1 MNSAIGVYVIADGP
15 RDPRTAPAKGTNL
28 SMGTHTRG
36 RRGAPPLHSVG
47 DVVEQALE
55 KALERR
61 REIARIKLMMAP
73 EAPPSHPLRGSG
85 VEADDLLLEIAR
97 WLSPADAW
105 ALGCCARRFH
115 SLASFSEALF
125 PWRWRWRH
133 LSFEYLQASMH
144 VHRWRAHLVR
154 LRERALHR
162 AERITVSARIVVWSD
177 AGLFAVPLIDAEREA
192 ERSRLF
198 FRLRRRTKMRK
209 LLMAAAERL
218 AWVNMHPRR
227 LLLIRAPQLLAVHL
241 CWPDEQSTQGRSLR
255 PFDSRRSFPVDLV
268 ESEEIRLVADMRTTI
283 DDLRGELLAASLNAN
298 DAPSLGNLLPMGHE
312 MLQHP
317 APWPLETPLPLPLLP
332 TG

>member
-1 MNSAIGVYVIADGP
+1 
-15 RDPRTAPAKGTNL
+15 
-28 SMGTHTRG
+28 MGTHTHRG

-47 DVVEQALE
+47 DIVEQALE

-61 REIARIKLMMAP
+61 RQIARIKLMIAP
-73 EAPPSHPLRGSG
+73 EPPPSHPLRGSS

-133 LSFEYLQASMH
+133 LIFESLKASMH

-154 LRERALHR
+154 WRERALHR

-177 AGLFAVPLIDAEREA
+177 AGLFAVPLIEAEREA

-209 LLMAAAERL
+209 LLIAAAERL
-218 AWVNMHPRR
+218 AWVNVHPRR

-241 CWPDEQSTQGRSLR
+241 CWPDDNSTHGRSLR

-268 ESEEIRLVADMRTTI
+268 ESEEIRLVADVRTTI
-283 DDLRGELLAASLNAN
+283 DDLRGEQLAN
-298 DAPSLGNLLPMGHE
+298 DTHNDVASLGNLLWPRLPIGHE

-317 APWPLETPLPLPLLP
+317 APWPLETPLPLPLQT